1 MHILTNKG
9 LRKAEQVEIRNILA
23 KLHNDLSE
31 IDRKNDP
38 TNDAFP
44 SPYLYGFVNGI
55 RAAQT
60 EIRNILDTY
69 DDPDFIRDFLDGKE
83 DR

>member
-23 KLHNDLSE
+23 NLHNDLSE

-38 TNDAFP
+38 TNDAFR

-55 RAAQT
+55 RAAQA
-60 EIRNILDTY
+60 EIRKILDTY
-69 DDPDFIRDFLDGKE
+69 DDPDFIRDFLEE
-83 DR
+83 DQ